1 MNTEMDSAV
10 KSIEKFFGLNTPKS
24 STRKKSKLPAAPVVT
39 PDEVLPVAKVIIPA
53 PSRVPAQVLH
63 ALAKNPNLLPN
74 KARLGKVNSKKFRNL
89 VAKFKKQKT
98 RSSRGSSPAPSPL
111 SREVVIL
118 PYKPTNL
125 GPNNYIEIGNN
136 GRPWANIL
144 REFEK
149 LDMLEDFNEN

>member
-1 MNTEMDSAV
+1 
-10 KSIEKFFGLNTPKS
+10 
-24 STRKKSKLPAAPVVT
+24 
-39 PDEVLPVAKVIIPA
+39 
-53 PSRVPAQVLH
+53 VLH

-98 RSSRGSSPAPSPL
+98 RSSRGSSPVPSPL

-149 LDMLEDFNEN
+149 LDELEDFNEN